1 MAFQGLAPSCS
12 HQKRWAGYP
21 FPGQRALEEGAVKG
35 GWPTLSPKARV
46 GDRAVRENPSK
57 PGWEP
62 RHLQEA
68 LPDHLCRTEDLKQRV
83 QDSCRP
89 QLESLLCH

>member
-12 HQKRWAGYP
+12 HQKRWAGCP

-46 GDRAVRENPSK
+46 GDRAV
-57 PGWEP
+57 
-62 RHLQEA
+62 
-68 LPDHLCRTEDLKQRV
+68 
-83 QDSCRP
+83 
-89 QLESLLCH
+89 